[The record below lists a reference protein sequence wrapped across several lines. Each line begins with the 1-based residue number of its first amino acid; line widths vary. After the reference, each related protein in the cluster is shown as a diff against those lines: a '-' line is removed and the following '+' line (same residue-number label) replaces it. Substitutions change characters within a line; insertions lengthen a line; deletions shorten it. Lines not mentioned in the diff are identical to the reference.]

1 MLEPEITVLLETAMT
16 DALSESGP
24 TVTVTVG
31 RVLVTEELLMVAPI
45 EVAVPAVTPVKV
57 FV

>member
-1 MLEPEITVLLETAMT
+1 MLEPEATVLLETVT
-16 DALSESGP
+16 VEVLSESGP
-24 TVTVTVG
+24 VVTVTVG
-31 RVLVTEELLMVAPI
+31 RALVMAALLTVAPI